1 MILRRTP
8 TADHLRRRS
17 ARRIPPRPAPARR
30 DLGCTRE
37 PRRDEWLTV
46 HTHHPPVA
54 VKYEEVEQDVPSLPK
69 LRRCASNVY
78 SVEII
83 RKMELA
89 GASHAANPRA
99 RAPIRRRTHG
109 HYTASAPR
117 ASFFPSS
124 AVDVLPRTLP
134 LVASPVLIE
143 LDWDLA
149 AVVPAHF
156 LEAIL
161 ALTGGGTFPHD
172 DVGDRPWTSD
182 CSAQLRKLAGYL
194 HSICLQDSHV
204 ATRVPASQLAAA
216 IVATARLQLNIYPVW
231 PAELRVA
238 AGYECDVLGPTMS
251 QILRLYKEALPASE
265 IGVGA
270 EVGAEGAPE
279 GMMDVVMRALDGE
292 ESAEKGAFAEGSREF
307 LTPSPTG
314 PLDAAEF
321 FDDMESSD
329 PMYAC

>member
-1 MILRRTP
+1 M
-8 TADHLRRRS
+8 
-17 ARRIPPRPAPARR
+17 
-30 DLGCTRE
+30 
-37 PRRDEWLTV
+37 
-46 HTHHPPVA
+46 
-54 VKYEEVEQDVPSLPK
+54 
-69 LRRCASNVY
+69 
-78 SVEII
+78 
-83 RKMELA
+83 
-89 GASHAANPRA
+89 
-99 RAPIRRRTHG
+99 
-109 HYTASAPR
+109 
-117 ASFFPSS
+117 
-124 AVDVLPRTLP
+124 
-134 LVASPVLIE
+134 
-143 LDWDLA
+143 
-149 AVVPAHF
+149 VPAHF

-251 QILRLYKEALPASE
+251 QILRLYKEALPAPE
-265 IGVGA
+265 VGVGA

-279 GMMDVVMRALDGE
+279 GMMDAVMRALDGE
-292 ESAEKGAFAEGSREF
+292 ASAEKGAFVEGSREF

-321 FDDMESSD
+321 FDDMETSE
-329 PMYAC
+329 MMVAC